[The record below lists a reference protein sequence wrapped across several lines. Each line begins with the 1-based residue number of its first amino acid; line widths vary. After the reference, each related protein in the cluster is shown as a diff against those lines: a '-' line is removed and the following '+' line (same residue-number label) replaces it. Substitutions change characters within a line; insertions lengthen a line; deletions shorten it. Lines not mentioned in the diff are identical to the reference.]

1 MPPVQLRLLD
11 AGAQTESAGAAR
23 RRRPWVWAG
32 VGAVA
37 VTAII
42 SANVIAGRRITR
54 SIPAEQRTA
63 IYARTLD
70 ELKQFCGAPPPG
82 LKGHCRELASF
93 VSSLDECRAECEAIV
108 RAQLAPNPTR

>member
-1 MPPVQLRLLD
+1 M
-11 AGAQTESAGAAR
+11 
-23 RRRPWVWAG
+23 WATIS
-32 VGAVA
+32 AVA
-37 VTAII
+37 VSAII
-42 SANVIAGRRITR
+42 YANVIAGRRTGP

-70 ELKQFCGAPPPG
+70 ELKHFCGAPPQG